1 MKIWE
6 NEKYIIQIDFNS
18 QKNKDYPLEN
28 PKWLQFY
35 PADTFYLYFCFKT
48 RRCSIHCIS
57 DNICKYTTMRHK
69 KLLLKDDGKASSF
82 QQILNLSLNLN
93 LFCFSQISHINLV

>member
-1 MKIWE
+1 
-6 NEKYIIQIDFNS
+6 
-18 QKNKDYPLEN
+18 
-28 PKWLQFY
+28 
-35 PADTFYLYFCFKT
+35 
-48 RRCSIHCIS
+48 
-57 DNICKYTTMRHK
+57 MRHK